1 MVRSNWTLST
11 YVNLLKAASS
21 ILVLTTNL
29 WIALLQPNLFI
40 FGVCVFL
47 CSISLIGL
55 RSLQRTLFAVPFLA
69 LAIILI
75 STIVTTPVKG
85 LMVQMTQSLQFLL
98 LVCTIEVGSSTI
110 YFNRI
115 FQRTRGQTA
124 CRGLLPAMA
133 KALKRYVASLT
144 AIIVASFVI
153 SSLLLFLG
161 NAMEFRFEPL
171 FLVAAATSI
180 LLVSLVF
187 LGTDLRSPSARTE
200 L

>member
-1 MVRSNWTLST
+1 M
-11 YVNLLKAASS
+11 NLLKAASS

-29 WIALLQPNLFI
+29 WIALLQPNLLI

-55 RSLQRTLFAVPFLA
+55 TSLQRTLFVVPFLA

-75 STIVTTPVKG
+75 STIVTAPIKG

-98 LVCTIEVGSSTI
+98 LVYTIEVGSSTI

-115 FQRTRGQTA
+115 LQRTSGQTE
-124 CRGLLPAMA
+124 CRSLLPAMA
-133 KALKRYVASLT
+133 KALKRYVTSLT
-144 AIIVASFVI
+144 AIIAASFVI

-187 LGTDLRSPSARTE
+187 LGIDLRSPSARTE